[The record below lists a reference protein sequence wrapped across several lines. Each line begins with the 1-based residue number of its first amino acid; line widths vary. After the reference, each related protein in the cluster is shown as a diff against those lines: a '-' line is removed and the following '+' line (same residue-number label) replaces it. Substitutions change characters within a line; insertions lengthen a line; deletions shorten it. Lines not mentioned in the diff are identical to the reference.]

1 MKPERVQKIISNAGF
16 CSRRAAEDF
25 IAQGKVSVN
34 GKTIKLGDK
43 ATINDEICIGRQVL
57 EFDRKRYIKFNK
69 PRDVLTTLYDP
80 YKKDTIMRY
89 MQDIPERIFPIGRLD
104 YDAEGLI
111 LFTNDGDFANRV
123 MHPRYETVKVYEA
136 KTRDRIDR
144 KFVESLKGIMR
155 LKDGNVKIEHAR
167 WIDSDTVEIAIHEG
181 RNKIVK
187 RIFKELGFYV
197 RKLRRIQI
205 GGIKLGNLKP
215 GRWIDLTE
223 EEIRSV
229 IAGKEPAHR
238 KV

>member
-1 MKPERVQKIISNAGF
+1 MELQRVQKIIANAGF
-16 CSRRAAEDF
+16 CSRRRAEEF

-34 GKTIKLGDK
+34 GRIIKLGDK
-43 ATINDEICIGRQVL
+43 ATEKDEIAIGRQIL

-69 PRDVLTTLYDP
+69 PRDVLTSLYDP

-89 MQDIPERIFPIGRLD
+89 MQDIPERVFPIGRLD

-111 LFTNDGDFANRV
+111 LLTNDGDFANKV
-123 MHPRYETVKVYEA
+123 MHPRYETIKVYEA

-144 KFVESLKGIMR
+144 KFVESLKGDMR
-155 LKDGNVKIEHAR
+155 LKDGSVKIEYAK
-167 WIDSDTVEIAIHEG
+167 WKDSDTVEIAIHEG

-197 RKLRRIQI
+197 RKLRRVQI
-205 GGIKLGNLKP
+205 GGIKLGSLKP

-229 IAGKEPAHR
+229 IGGKEMTHR
-238 KV
+238 KI